1 MSNSAFGAPGVFG
14 GPSMFGAHELDPMFA
29 ASNPAPAAVMQ
40 AASNPRV
47 IRAVSRGSNPRVIRA
62 VSRGKG
68 KVKQVKKGLIEKS
81 LAAWQTGDLN
91 AARIHLASYSNQKA
105 STKNGAK
112 RKAKKLTKGTD
123 RKFIDWIDRNWGKVS
138 KSKTVTRKIAGV
150 SVTRK
155 RLGRT
160 SKYAVGT
167 RAQTKSSGKRVRRS
181 SGMSVLTYEESM
193 RRFKLKSKLGRKKA
207 TARLSGPRLALFAAL
222 PAKKRKAKMSVVAR
236 PMNRFRLRRKKG
248 VLRYP
253 VQPAVQAI
261 ARLPRPEYRK
271 RRQEILVDRTVEA
284 VMERL
289 MADPAFAELP
299 YEAKVSAALPLAAAA
314 NAEIEAVESAESI
327 QPATG
332 AEAVAELQQMEL
344 DMAAELDAA
353 GDYADEGDEYYE
365 DDGYYEEDEFAG
377 VFGAADVDLQPANS
391 VEAAAK
397 DAVEAVEADAEVAEA
412 EIEIEAEESSATL
425 KKVALASVG
434 LAAFYLFAK
443 RQGYIR

>member
-47 IRAVSRGSNPRVIRA
+47 IRAVSRG
-62 VSRGKG
+62 KG

-91 AARIHLASYSNQKA
+91 AARIHLASYSNQKS

-112 RKAKKLTKGTD
+112 RKAKKLTTGTD

-160 SKYAVGT
+160 SKFPVGYKGP
-167 RAQTKSSGKRVRRS
+167 RKSAKSSGKRVRRIS
-181 SGMSVLTYEESM
+181 AKSLLSPPQAL
-193 RRFKLKSKLGRKKA
+193 RRLKLKSKLGRKKA

-236 PMNRFRLRRKKG
+236 PMHRFRLRRKKG

-397 DAVEAVEADAEVAEA
+397 HAVEAVEADAEVAEA